1 MIPAEKELPKTTE
14 RLSEEQV
21 PLLMKALHEEI
32 PQVRNLFILAI
43 YTGMRKSEL
52 FRLKW
57 ERIEWENAHVEI
69 VNPQKQKGQ

>member
-32 PQVRNLFILAI
+32 SQLRNLFILAI

-52 FRLKW
+52 FRFKW
-57 ERIEWENAHVEI
+57 EHIKWENAHVEI